1 MTIRERHHT
10 SLDRA
15 AAKKLVDALEGMI
28 IGEDEELDLEDD
40 MLDDVLVM
48 LDKAETKDKSS
59 ITLEYSER
67 VADHPKLARIHRKLL
82 ESTDEVEI
90 DGARTSAKDFAD
102 KLAERY
108 GEAWEAVD
116 EEPLPVSMPRAGNG
130 EKESKKVRRKLQEA
144 VDDPFAGKRV
154 ATAMRA
160 ATPLVQKYAALLL
173 EDDAQSDERAAKEL
187 GVATGEVT
195 DARTALEALLA
206 AAFREK

>member
-48 LDKAETKDKSS
+48 LDKDKST
-59 ITLEYSER
+59 ITLEYSDA

-82 ESTDEVEI
+82 EVATEVEI
-90 DGARTSAKDFAD
+90 DGVRTSAKDFAE

-108 GEAWEAVD
+108 GEAWDGDEA
-116 EEPLPVSMPRAGNG
+116 PAPVSLPRSGNG
-130 EKESKKVRRKLQEA
+130 EKESKKLRRKLQEA

-187 GVATGEVT
+187 GEST
-195 DARTALEALLA
+195 DAVTAARGALEALLT
-206 AAFREK
+206 AAFKE